1 MFDLEILTPSFNY
14 IPVSKEN
21 QVDTGVKRSDEIE
34 EIDDQ
39 QFIVHRISTIGNKE
53 SLADVPKAVQDEN
66 AAKEVPLT
74 AEDQALQ
81 DELMNMIFQEATA
94 KTHVDDQRKA
104 FENEKK
110 RIASEK
116 RKEKAK
122 STFPQRTA
130 RTNNAQE
137 STFSTSSQST
147 AGDVVLPHDPNM
159 PKSEDINAE
168 EDLRTFS
175 NTDDDLSNEGIF
187 SGNSFDEENT
197 DTEEEADPDLN
208 NMDNTIDVSS
218 TLTIRIY
225 KNHPQTQI
233 IGPTALGVKTR
244 KQLQGTSQQHQAL
257 LSFICKQNRTNHKD
271 QHKCLFAC
279 FLSQEEPK
287 KITQALADESWVE
300 AMQEELLQFK
310 LQNVWVLC
318 DLPDGKRVI
327 GTKWVFRNKRDKRG
341 TIIKNK
347 ARLVALGYRQEEGV
361 DYDKVFAPVARLKAI
376 RLFLAYASFKGFT
389 VYQMDVKNSFLYGTI
404 IEEVYVKQPPGF
416 VDPAHPNK
424 VYKVVKALYGLHQAP
439 RAWYERLSTFLL
451 QHGYR
456 RGAIDKTLFIKREK
470 KDIILVQVYV
480 DDIIFGSTK
489 SSMVKEL
496 EEIMQKEF
504 KISSMGEL
512 TFFLGLQVKSIKP
525 AYTLIEANKA
535 LGRDEEGEDVDVHL
549 YRSMI
554 GCFMYLTASRPDI
567 MFAVYLC
574 LWYPKDYPF
583 HLEAFLD
590 SDYAGDNLN
599 RRSTTGGCQYLGCRL
614 VSWQCK
620 KQIIVATSSSEAEY
634 VAAAS
639 CCAQTERNEDFH
651 EIINFLTTCSVNY
664 ALLVSPDV
672 IRQWIQQFWGT
683 AKVRMIDDVTH
694 IVAKVAGK
702 EVFVTEDSIRADLL
716 FHDEDGTECF
726 SNQVLWDTLKVL
738 GYEGDLTKLTFYKP
752 LFSPQWKYL
761 VHTLLQCLSSKSS
774 SWDQFGINIALA
786 LVRLA
791 TNQKFNF
798 SRMIFDGMLR
808 HIKDGK
814 PFLMYPR
821 FIQLFLNKQLEGIVK
836 PQNFL
841 PSITLPQKVF
851 TFIRKCS
858 LKFSGRLT
866 LLTSHMLEL
875 AATVGIEHSVSKLK
889 KKTAKQAVII
899 VKLKAKLKKLY
910 KMVKH
915 VVLEYR
921 DYQKIL
927 ASRRNQKS
935 KTQKK
940 QQKKHSSSFKQGRK
954 LSEEKE
960 STGLN
965 EEEEEDAAYD
975 HIDQGTEVDEGTAE
989 KNVESTSVDI
999 QSTAKDNEST
1009 FRVSASTAVPT
1020 DEAGPSN
1027 ESTFE
1032 VSEVLLYHLMKQ
1044 VPSTCIDN
1052 ELDQDETF
1060 IADILVNISRRNPK
1074 DKGKGI
1080 MQEEPKKKRLT
1091 PQEIRAAQITYDE
1104 EVSRKTQMEWE
1115 EEEERNRIA
1124 GLEKLQAELEV
1135 LKLIKDNES
1144 TFGVSESTAIPT
1156 DEAGPSNKS
1165 TFGVSENTVVP
1176 TDEAGPSTLHD
1187 DNELF
1192 KDETSIVDI
1201 LVNTSKR
1208 STGITI
1214 PGNVPEEQGC
1224 ESLTL
1229 PALDPKE
1236 KGKGILQEEPK
1247 KKRLTPQEIRAAQIA
1262 YDEEVAIKTQ
1272 MEWEEEE
1279 KRNRI
1284 AGLEKIQAELEAN
1297 EMIAAEMQRAEND
1310 NYTKEQKAKF
1320 LVETKA
1326 AQRKFRTDQQAASYG
1341 NLRSKSY
1348 EEVKVIYDKVKRF
1361 DDDFVAIGSQEDE
1374 LAIKKINEKAAGLKE
1389 SSEVVADESSKK
1401 RKGTVRKM
1409 NSSRVLK
1416 KRKVQKLDEE
1426 VKTFLKVV
1434 DFEDDITLNEEALE
1448 QHSLISR
1455 FLIVQSPEGEYIVV
1469 QRANGHIRAFNTLS
1483 EVLHILDRQDLHHLH
1498 RLVIEYF
1505 EHIPLTGLGLVLYGD
1520 LTTMMETT
1528 EESDDKLW
1536 ANQDEWEI
1544 IRWRFY
1550 ESTGV
1555 HTLELEN
1562 GDMIYMLVDHRY
1574 PLTRELLQRML
1585 EHKLEVQKESED
1597 ALNVIRFVM
1606 KQKEELEQEEE

>member
-1 MFDLEILTPSFNY
+1 MSPSAPKTSIATNAKRNNEKALNILLSAIPNRHLLSFHDAQDAKTLWAAIKARFGGNEASKKMQKNLLKQHMLELYGAEVSKEDDNLKFLRSLPSVWHVVVTMIRGQPGLDSLDFDDLYNNLKVYGHELKGSSNSNSQNIAFMSTEIKGSTSKQSTASDIPEIVTKGYAQASSTKMQETLNSDEIICSFFAQQASMPETLDDEDLLQIDDDAMEEINIRWQVAMITARIRKFIKKTGRPIDLKSKNGITFDKSKIECFNYGLGDFNWSEEDNGTPAALALMAISSTNSSNPEGSSDKTCIGFGVEYSSEESDNSSRDEMLASPLYENFVREKAYKAVPPPTGTVMPPRVDVSFTGVDELEIRNKVIEKEKIETNEYETDTCKSKTSETSKGSERSVESEKPKSQASFGQGSRRKGLGYKDQKYAFTGRPNPTRTVPSQSTARQNFSRPVISTHTGRPYYPRMDNGNPEEELKDHAIIDSGCSESMTGDKEKLSDFKAFNGGYVAFGNDPKGRSITGKGTIETSCIDFENVSYVKELKFNLLSVSQICDKKHNVFFTDTECLILSPEFKLVDENLVILRAPKKNDVYSLNLKNIIPSGGVTCLIAKASDDEAVLWHRRLGHVNFKNINKLVKGNLVKGLPSKIFKHDNPCLACRKGKQHKASCKKLEEKTVREPLELLHMDFFGPISVESLNKKKYCLVVIDDCSKFSWVFFLAYKDETYNILHDLIVGLENKLRHKVKIIRSDHRTEFKNKLMNEFCAKKGIKREYSIARTPQQNGVAKRKNRTLIEADRTILADLLLPIQFWAEAVNTACYVLNRVLVNKPQMKTLYELLMGKTPNIGFMKPFGCPLTILNTLDNLGKFDGKSEEGYLLGYSTNRKGPDWMFDLEILTPSFNY

-39 QFIVHRISTIGNKE
+39 QFIVHGISTIGNKE

-74 AEDQALQ
+74 TEDQALQ
-81 DELMNMIFQEATA
+81 NELMNMIFQEATA

-104 FENEKK
+104 FEIEKK

-137 STFSTSSQST
+137 STFSTSFQ
-147 AGDVVLPHDPNM
+147 
-159 PKSEDINAE
+159 
-168 EDLRTFS
+168 

-361 DYDKVFAPVARLKAI
+361 DYDKVFAPVARIKAI

-639 CCAQTERNEDFH
+639 CCAQNPVLHSKTKHIQIRHHFIRDCYDQRL
-651 EIINFLTTCSVNY
+651 INV
-664 ALLVSPDV
+664 V
-672 IRQWIQQFWGT
+672 
-683 AKVRMIDDVTH
+683 KVHTNDNV
-694 IVAKVAGK
+694 
-702 EVFVTEDSIRADLL
+702 ADLL
-716 FHDEDGTECF
+716 TKGF
-726 SNQVLWDTLKVL
+726 
-738 GYEGDLTKLTFYKP
+738 DL
-752 LFSPQWKYL
+752 
-761 VHTLLQCLSSKSS
+761 
-774 SWDQFGINIALA
+774 
-786 LVRLA
+786 
-791 TNQKFNF
+791 
-798 SRMIFDGMLR
+798 
-808 HIKDGK
+808 
-814 PFLMYPR
+814 
-821 FIQLFLNKQLEGIVK
+821 
-836 PQNFL
+836 
-841 PSITLPQKVF
+841 
-851 TFIRKCS
+851 
-858 LKFSGRLT
+858 
-866 LLTSHMLEL
+866 
-875 AATVGIEHSVSKLK
+875 
-889 KKTAKQAVII
+889 
-899 VKLKAKLKKLY
+899 
-910 KMVKH
+910 
-915 VVLEYR
+915 
-921 DYQKIL
+921 
-927 ASRRNQKS
+927 
-935 KTQKK
+935 
-940 QQKKHSSSFKQGRK
+940 
-954 LSEEKE
+954 
-960 STGLN
+960 
-965 EEEEEDAAYD
+965 
-975 HIDQGTEVDEGTAE
+975 
-989 KNVESTSVDI
+989 
-999 QSTAKDNEST
+999 
-1009 FRVSASTAVPT
+1009 
-1020 DEAGPSN
+1020 
-1027 ESTFE
+1027 
-1032 VSEVLLYHLMKQ
+1032 
-1044 VPSTCIDN
+1044 
-1052 ELDQDETF
+1052 
-1060 IADILVNISRRNPK
+1060 
-1074 DKGKGI
+1074 
-1080 MQEEPKKKRLT
+1080 
-1091 PQEIRAAQITYDE
+1091 
-1104 EVSRKTQMEWE
+1104 
-1115 EEEERNRIA
+1115 
-1124 GLEKLQAELEV
+1124 
-1135 LKLIKDNES
+1135 
-1144 TFGVSESTAIPT
+1144 
-1156 DEAGPSNKS
+1156 
-1165 TFGVSENTVVP
+1165 
-1176 TDEAGPSTLHD
+1176 
-1187 DNELF
+1187 
-1192 KDETSIVDI
+1192 
-1201 LVNTSKR
+1201 
-1208 STGITI
+1208 
-1214 PGNVPEEQGC
+1214 
-1224 ESLTL
+1224 
-1229 PALDPKE
+1229 
-1236 KGKGILQEEPK
+1236 
-1247 KKRLTPQEIRAAQIA
+1247 
-1262 YDEEVAIKTQ
+1262 
-1272 MEWEEEE
+1272 
-1279 KRNRI
+1279 
-1284 AGLEKIQAELEAN
+1284 
-1297 EMIAAEMQRAEND
+1297 
-1310 NYTKEQKAKF
+1310 
-1320 LVETKA
+1320 
-1326 AQRKFRTDQQAASYG
+1326 
-1341 NLRSKSY
+1341 
-1348 EEVKVIYDKVKRF
+1348 
-1361 DDDFVAIGSQEDE
+1361 
-1374 LAIKKINEKAAGLKE
+1374 
-1389 SSEVVADESSKK
+1389 
-1401 RKGTVRKM
+1401 
-1409 NSSRVLK
+1409 
-1416 KRKVQKLDEE
+1416 
-1426 VKTFLKVV
+1426 
-1434 DFEDDITLNEEALE
+1434 
-1448 QHSLISR
+1448 SR
-1455 FLIVQSPEGEYIVV
+1455 FNLLVV
-1469 QRANGHIRAFNTLS
+1469 SIG
-1483 EVLHILDRQDLHHLH
+1483 
-1498 RLVIEYF
+1498 
-1505 EHIPLTGLGLVLYGD
+1505 
-1520 LTTMMETT
+1520 
-1528 EESDDKLW
+1528 
-1536 ANQDEWEI
+1536 
-1544 IRWRFY
+1544 
-1550 ESTGV
+1550 
-1555 HTLELEN
+1555 
-1562 GDMIYMLVDHRY
+1562 MIN
-1574 PLTRELLQRML
+1574 P
-1585 EHKLEVQKESED
+1585 
-1597 ALNVIRFVM
+1597 
-1606 KQKEELEQEEE
+1606 

>member
-197 DTEEEADPDLN
+197 DTKEEADPDLN

-218 TLTIRIY
+218 TLTIRIH

-257 LSFICKQNRTNHKD
+257 LSFICKQNRTNNKD
-271 QHKCLFAC
+271 QQKCLFAC

-327 GTKWVFRNKRDKRG
+327 GTKWVFRNKRDERG

-361 DYDKVFAPVARLKAI
+361 DYDKVFAPVSRLEAI
-376 RLFLAYASFKGFT
+376 RLFLAFASFKGFT
-389 VYQMDVKNSFLYGTI
+389 VYQIDVKSAFLYGTI
-404 IEEVYVKQPPGF
+404 IEEVYVKQPLGF

-439 RAWYERLSTFLL
+439 RAWYKRLSTFLL

-496 EEIMQKEF
+496 EKIMQKEF
-504 KISSMGEL
+504 KMSSMGEL
-512 TFFLGLQVKSIKP
+512 TFFLGLQVKSVKP
-525 AYTLIEANKA
+525 AYTPIEANKA
-535 LGRDEEGEDVDVHL
+535 LGRDEDGEDVDVHL

-554 GCFMYLTASRPDI
+554 GCLMYLTASRPNI
-567 MFAVYLC
+567 MFVVC

-599 RRSTTGGCQYLGCRL
+599 RRSTTGGCQYLDCRL
-614 VSWQCK
+614 VSWKCK
-620 KQIIVATSSSEAEY
+620 KQTIVATSSTKAEY

-639 CCAQTERNEDFH
+639 CCAQTERNEDFY

-672 IRQWIQQFWGT
+672 IHQWIQQFWGT

-716 FHDEDGTECF
+716 FHDERI
-726 SNQVLWDTLKVL
+726 
-738 GYEGDLTKLTFYKP
+738 KLDKI
-752 LFSPQWKYL
+752 
-761 VHTLLQCLSSKSS
+761 SKSS
-774 SWDQFGINIALA
+774 SWDQFGTNIALA
-786 LVRLA
+786 LVGLA

-798 SRMIFDGMLR
+798 SKMIFDGMLR

-821 FIQLFLNKQLEGIVK
+821 
-836 PQNFL
+836 
-841 PSITLPQKVF
+841 
-851 TFIRKCS
+851 
-858 LKFSGRLT
+858 LT
-866 LLTSHMLEL
+866 PLTSYMLEL
-875 AATVGIEHSVSKLK
+875 AATVGIEHSVNNEASEHSSAHIEKDEEDNSESNPVARLDSPHDYTPTDEAQTSGGDEGSLALFGLNKEVSKLK

-910 KMVKH
+910 KMVKP

-1027 ESTFE
+1027 ESTFG
-1032 VSEVLLYHLMKQ
+1032 VSESTAIPTDEAG
-1044 VPSTCIDN
+1044 PSTLHDDN
-1052 ELDQDETF
+1052 ELFKDETF

-1091 PQEIRAAQITYDE
+1091 LQEIRAAQITYDE

-1135 LKLIKDNES
+1135 LKLIK
-1144 TFGVSESTAIPT
+1144 VLSESTAIPT
-1156 DEAGPSNKS
+1156 DEAGPLNKS
-1165 TFGVSENTVVP
+1165 TFGVSENTAVP

-1192 KDETSIVDI
+1192 KDETSIADI
-1201 LVNTSKR
+1201 LVNISRR

-1229 PALDPKE
+1229 PALDPKD
-1236 KGKGILQEEPK
+1236 K
-1247 KKRLTPQEIRAAQIA
+1247 
-1262 YDEEVAIKTQ
+1262 EVAIKTQ
-1272 MEWEEEE
+1272 MEWEGEE

-1310 NYTKEQKAKF
+1310 NY
-1320 LVETKA
+1320 
-1326 AQRKFRTDQQAASYG
+1326 
-1341 NLRSKSY
+1341 
-1348 EEVKVIYDKVKRF
+1348 
-1361 DDDFVAIGSQEDE
+1361 
-1374 LAIKKINEKAAGLKE
+1374 
-1389 SSEVVADESSKK
+1389 
-1401 RKGTVRKM
+1401 
-1409 NSSRVLK
+1409 
-1416 KRKVQKLDEE
+1416 
-1426 VKTFLKVV
+1426 
-1434 DFEDDITLNEEALE
+1434 
-1448 QHSLISR
+1448 
-1455 FLIVQSPEGEYIVV
+1455 
-1469 QRANGHIRAFNTLS
+1469 
-1483 EVLHILDRQDLHHLH
+1483 
-1498 RLVIEYF
+1498 
-1505 EHIPLTGLGLVLYGD
+1505 
-1520 LTTMMETT
+1520 
-1528 EESDDKLW
+1528 
-1536 ANQDEWEI
+1536 
-1544 IRWRFY
+1544 
-1550 ESTGV
+1550 
-1555 HTLELEN
+1555 
-1562 GDMIYMLVDHRY
+1562 
-1574 PLTRELLQRML
+1574 
-1585 EHKLEVQKESED
+1585 
-1597 ALNVIRFVM
+1597 
-1606 KQKEELEQEEE
+1606 